1 MIIVNT
7 DFISGKT
14 LETIS
19 LVFGSTVQTRNM
31 FKDIGAGL
39 KNLIGGE
46 LGSYTKMMDEA
57 RSIAIKKMAAK
68 AEEKGADAVVNVR
81 FSSSSVMDGAAE
93 VTAFGTAV
101 KFV

>member
-19 LVFGSTVQTRNM
+19 LVFGSASCGAIVHRNLSSPDKEADKAHAGAVQ
-31 FKDIGAGL
+31 
-39 KNLIGGE
+39 E
-46 LGSYTKMMDEA
+46 
-57 RSIAIKKMAAK
+57 MAAK
-68 AEEKGADAVVNVR
+68 AEKRGADAVVNVR
-81 FSSSSVMDGAAE
+81 FLSSSDKNTWTT